1 MSNFQTD
8 LQRGKDGEAE
18 FQAAFGEWLRPTDG
32 REGDFIIKA
41 TGEKLEVK
49 TDSYCPVKYKNF
61 IMERF
66 RSGSKNGGPWQAL
79 DHGCKYFAYRFKK
92 TGDTYLFD
100 TSALVA
106 KLESMEHTPF
116 TIGNDTY
123 ETTYYKVP
131 RNALESLYLDISTT
145 LAPVTVVAPPVIEV
159 CHKQILLNSDNAAYH
174 GNRTHLSSSNI
185 KMLLKAP
192 EQFYTEWILGQKP
205 PEKENPNFSEG
216 SFVHSLILEPE
227 SMSQYAIF
235 PGLRKAGNAFEAFE
249 AANPNKT
256 ILSAAQ
262 VKRCEDLYKAYAKMP
277 VATVMLRNGFAEHT
291 MLANILDVPIK
302 TRADFINIDA
312 GYIVDVKT
320 TAAPTDIDVFRAT
333 VVQYS
338 YELSAALYCEA
349 ARENYGKLFDFY
361 WLVLSKQDGGC
372 AIYKAS
378 SDTLSFGTAMYTQ
391 GLVMYKKCLASGVWS
406 VNQPAESF
414 SSNFEILEV

>member
-1 MSNFQTD
+1 LSNFQTD

-18 FQAAFGEWLRPTDG
+18 FQAAYGEWVIPTDG

-41 TGEKLEVK
+41 TGEKLELK
-49 TDSYCPVKYKNF
+49 FDSWCPIKYKNF

-66 RSGSKNGGPWQAL
+66 RSGLKNGGPWQAL

-100 TSALVA
+100 TAALVA
-106 KLESMEHTPF
+106 KLDSMDHTPH
-116 TIGNDTY
+116 TIGNTTY

-131 RNALESLYLDISTT
+131 RAALESLYLDISTT
-145 LAPVTVVAPPVIEV
+145 LAPAPVAPPVIEV
-159 CHKQILLNSDNAAYH
+159 CHKQILLNSDDITYH
-174 GNRTHLSSSNI
+174 SNRTHISSSNI
-185 KMLLKAP
+185 KQLLKSP
-192 EQFYTEWILGQKP
+192 EQFYTEWVLGQKP

-216 SFVHSLILEPE
+216 KMVHSLILEPE
-227 SMSQYAIF
+227 KMSQYAIY
-235 PGLRKAGNAFEAFE
+235 PGLRKAGAAFEAFE
-249 AANPNKT
+249 AANPHKT

-262 VKRCEDLYKAYAKMP
+262 VRRCEELYKAYAKMP

-333 VVQYS
+333 VTQYS

-361 WLVLSKQDGGC
+361 WLVLSKQDGQC

-378 SDTLSFGTAMYTQ
+378 SDTLSLGAAMYTQ
-391 GLVMYKKCLASGVWS
+391 GLVLYKKCLKSGIWS
-406 VNQPAESF
+406 LNQPAESF
-414 SSNFEILEV
+414 SSDYEILEV

>member
-18 FQAAFGEWLRPTDG
+18 FQAAYGEWVIPTDG

-41 TGEKLEVK
+41 TGEKLELK
-49 TDSYCPVKYKNF
+49 FDSWCPIKYKNF

-66 RSGSKNGGPWQAL
+66 RSGLKNGGPWQAL

-100 TSALVA
+100 TAALVA
-106 KLESMEHTPF
+106 KLESMEHESY

-131 RNALESLYLDISTT
+131 RAALESLYLDISTT
-145 LAPVTVVAPPVIEV
+145 LAPAPVAPPVIEV
-159 CHKQILLNSDNAAYH
+159 CHKQILLNSDNAGYH

-185 KMLLKAP
+185 KMLIKAP
-192 EQFYTEWILGQKP
+192 EQFYTEWVLGQKP

-227 SMSQYAIF
+227 SMSQYAIY
-235 PGLRKAGNAFEAFE
+235 PGLRKAGAAFEAFE
-249 AANPNKT
+249 AANPHKT

-262 VKRCEDLYKAYAKMP
+262 VRRCEELYKAYAKMP

-333 VVQYS
+333 VTQYS

-361 WLVLSKQDGGC
+361 WLVLSKQDGQC

-378 SDTLSFGTAMYTQ
+378 SDTLSLGAAMYTQ
-391 GLVMYKKCLASGVWS
+391 GLVMYKKCLKSGIWS
-406 VNQPAESF
+406 LNQPAESF
-414 SSNFEILEV
+414 SSDYEILEV